1 MCVIL
6 NVNHHSY
13 MMTVSFF
20 PSVTKSTNL
29 SLWTS
34 LWDGEMLAEYLGN
47 AEAWSF
53 SDMDVIQPGEKVFQ
67 SFHVSKLTGSAP
79 REVKEII
86 NSIYN
91 SDQDTLLENI
101 KSIEKKFDLKYFGRL
116 VSLYSHKIAFINK
129 KSEKPVIYK
138 ATRVK
143 DSSLLGLT
151 ALKVSSQLGDK
162 ADIASLIEEGLI
174 PAQLSGVL
182 LKHL

>member
-1 MCVIL
+1 
-6 NVNHHSY
+6 
-13 MMTVSFF
+13 
-20 PSVTKSTNL
+20 
-29 SLWTS
+29 
-34 LWDGEMLAEYLGN
+34 MLAEYLGN

-53 SDMDVIQPGEKVFQ
+53 SDMDVIQPGEKVFK
-67 SFHVSKLTGSAP
+67 SF
-79 REVKEII
+79 
-86 NSIYN
+86 
-91 SDQDTLLENI
+91 QDILLENI
-101 KSIEKKFDLKYFGRL
+101 KPIEKKFDLKYFGRL

-151 ALKVSSQLGDK
+151 ASKVSSQLGDK

-174 PAQLSGVL
+174 PAQLRGVL